1 MGTCPEILPQI
12 ALLISSY
19 ESSRSVQDDIQQ
31 ALGNAARERLAQL
44 KAKSLSETLG
54 SDLDEIVKQEVQSD
68 HRCSS

>member
-31 ALGNAARERLAQL
+31 ALGNAARERIAMQ
-44 KAKSLSETLG
+44 KADSLSETLG
-54 SDLDEIVKQEVQSD
+54 SNLDEMIKLEV
-68 HRCSS
+68 RKNRM